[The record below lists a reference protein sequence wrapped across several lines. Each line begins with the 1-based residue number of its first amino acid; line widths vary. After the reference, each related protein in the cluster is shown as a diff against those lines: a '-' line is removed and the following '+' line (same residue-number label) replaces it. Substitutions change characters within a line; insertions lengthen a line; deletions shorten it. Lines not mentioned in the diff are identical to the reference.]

1 MRLAHTRGLGLDD
14 LLTVF
19 DAKRALAA
27 KLQPTFVR

>member
-1 MRLAHTRGLGLDD
+1 MQLAHTRRLSLDN

-27 KLQPTFVR
+27 KLQPAFVR